1 MNRFAMLK
9 QASHE
14 IGVFVVVRIFST
26 ETQAVASMM
35 SVILQSERGEILAF
49 LTLSVGSGTQVPGL
63 YQRLYALLLI
73 LRFGGRHYAF
83 IEEHIVLPDIA

>member
-14 IGVFVVVRIFST
+14 IGIFVVVKILLT
-26 ETQAVASMM
+26 ETQPDASIM
-35 SVILQSERGEILAF
+35 SVILQSERGDILAF
-49 LTLSVGSGTQVPGL
+49 LTLSAGSGTQVPGL

-73 LRFGGRHYAF
+73 LRFGGRQYAF
-83 IEEHIVLPDIA
+83 IEEHILLPDIA